1 MRLRQIALV
10 AEDLRAVEAPICQSL
25 GVEVCYRDPGL
36 ELFGLRHGLYPIG
49 DHLLEIVSPAKEGTT
64 AGRYLER
71 RGGDGGYMVIVQADD
86 LEAERARLDATG
98 IRIAF
103 EAKAKEIQGLH
114 LHPKDVGGAIL
125 SIVQAWPP
133 ESWAWAGKDWT
144 YHRREDVVS
153 DLVGVSIQ
161 AEDPAAMAASWS
173 RALGLPIEPDAG
185 DPVISLA
192 DAAIRF
198 VPATDGRGDGLASAA
213 LVATDRERAGETVE
227 VCGFRFELV

>member
-10 AEDLRAVEAPICQSL
+10 AGDLRAVEAPICESL

-49 DHLLEIVSPAKEGTT
+49 DHLLEVVSPAKDGTT

-71 RGGDGGYMVIVQADD
+71 RGGDGGYMVIVQVDD
-86 LEAERARLDATG
+86 LEAERARLDASG

-103 EAKAKEIQGLH
+103 EAKAKEIEGLH

-125 SIVQAWPP
+125 SIDQAWPP
-133 ESWAWAGKDWT
+133 ESWAWAGKDWA
-144 YHRREDVVS
+144 YHRREDVVN

-161 AEDPAAMAASWS
+161 ADDPAEMATSWS
-173 RALGLPIEPDAG
+173 RALGRPVESDAES
-185 DPVISLA
+185 PTIALS
-192 DAAIRF
+192 DATIRF
-198 VPATDGRGDGLASAA
+198 VPAKDGRGDGLASAA
-213 LVATDRERAGETVE
+213 LVATDRGRVGETIE
-227 VCGFRFELV
+227 VCGFRFDLV